1 MSYCFGKTIYP
12 EGLAAPLLDSICR
25 HTLWQ
30 HGLDYRH
37 GTGHGVGFALNVH
50 EGPQVLSYYAPIHA
64 YSKLREGMILS
75 TSRAYTM
82 RDNTVFVLRI
92 WLQTDFTQGL
102 RKPTA
107 IS

>member
-50 EGPQVLSYYAPIHA
+50 EGKCFLITHLFMPIV
-64 YSKLREGMILS
+64 SCVK
-75 TSRAYTM
+75 
-82 RDNTVFVLRI
+82 V
-92 WLQTDFTQGL
+92 
-102 RKPTA
+102 
-107 IS
+107 

>member
-1 MSYCFGKTIYP
+1 MSYCFSKTIYP

-75 TSRAYTM
+75 NEPGLYHEGKYGI
-82 RDNTVFVLRI
+82 RI
-92 WLQTDFTQGL
+92 ENLVANKLHSGFE
-102 RKPTA
+102 KPTA

>member
-50 EGPQVLSYYAPIHA
+50 EGPQVLITHLFMPIV
-64 YSKLREGMILS
+64 SCVK
-75 TSRAYTM
+75 
-82 RDNTVFVLRI
+82 V
-92 WLQTDFTQGL
+92 
-102 RKPTA
+102 
-107 IS
+107 

>member
-1 MSYCFGKTIYP
+1 MAKTIYP

-75 TSRAYTM
+75 
-82 RDNTVFVLRI
+82 NEP
-92 WLQTDFTQGL
+92 GL
-102 RKPTA
+102 Y
-107 IS
+107 S

>member
-50 EGPQVLSYYAPIHA
+50 EGSKCFLITHLFMPIV
-64 YSKLREGMILS
+64 SCVK
-75 TSRAYTM
+75 
-82 RDNTVFVLRI
+82 V
-92 WLQTDFTQGL
+92 
-102 RKPTA
+102 
-107 IS
+107 